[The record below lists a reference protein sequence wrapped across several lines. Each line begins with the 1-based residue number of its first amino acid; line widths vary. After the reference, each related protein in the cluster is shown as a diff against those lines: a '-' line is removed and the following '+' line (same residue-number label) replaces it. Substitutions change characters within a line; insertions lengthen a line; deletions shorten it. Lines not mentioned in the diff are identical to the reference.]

1 MQAQTTDIVPGS
13 KVDYAPTVPS
23 ILGREHTGRTNFKKD
38 KPLPT
43 ITVSEQGD
51 DDPSAGLPNGAAN
64 LGRSPQPDATE
75 VESKEQ
81 TEARNAE
88 EEAKRKKRLED
99 EKLAKKKE
107 RERWRK
113 SEQDFTRLPH
123 TPLSAAASLSE
134 RPRPENGTPEA
145 PPLHSSRPSSPEI
158 VKTSP
163 PPKLE
168 PLRPASPPHDEKK
181 DRELAAQIQAQLARE
196 VAEED
201 ERKALEI
208 AASLQRQWEAEDEK
222 ATPEK
227 IRQQG
232 RPIVPSDESSSEDE
246 SSSSSINHPP
256 PALPPGGRSPRPQL
270 PNTVPYGPSYYQG
283 PSPVNSPPVPAGPV
297 AVTNVNSGN
306 YSNTHITDSYNNNS
320 RIINARRSV
329 DSGRS

>member
-1 MQAQTTDIVPGS
+1 
-13 KVDYAPTVPS
+13 VDYAPTVPS

-51 DDPSAGLPNGAAN
+51 DDLSVGLPNGAAKS
-64 LGRSPQPDATE
+64 GRPPQPDATE
-75 VESKEQ
+75 VESKEL
-81 TEARNAE
+81 TEARKAE

-99 EKLAKKKE
+99 EKSAKKKE

-134 RPRPENGTPEA
+134 RPRPENGTLEA

-168 PLRPASPPHDEKK
+168 PLRSASPPHDEKK

-196 VAEED
+196 VAAED

-208 AASLQRQWEAEDEK
+208 AAFLQRQWEAEDEK

-232 RPIVPSDESSSEDE
+232 RPMVPSDESSSEDE
-246 SSSSSINHPP
+246 SSSANHSP
-256 PALPPGGRSPRPQL
+256 PALLPGGRSSRPQS
-270 PNTVPYGPSYYQG
+270 PDTVLYGPSYYQG
-283 PSPVNSPPVPAGPV
+283 PSPMNSPPVPAGPV
-297 AVTNVNSGN
+297 AVTSVNSGN
-306 YSNTHITDSYNNNS
+306 YLYTHITDSYNNNS
-320 RIINARRSV
+320 RIVNARRST